1 MGTWE
6 RSLAQTSGKSR
17 LALLYD
23 RDVLTAMGAETF
35 RARPAGG
42 FLAGASWIYFCVD
55 PRLFGFVLWGTPSA
69 EDMGDLVRVLEVE
82 LDRPPHA
89 AVVDVRRLAVA
100 LAPSFEQLADYFRR
114 HADELARVVT
124 RSAIVKPA
132 GLAGAVAAGFM
143 ETVPPTFSATLWNDL
158 APALASL
165 DVDRPEDVAAAI
177 ERAQAEA
184 SGMPDVLRELHAWLD
199 GHLADGTLEAAAR
212 ALAMA
217 PRTLQRRLG
226 EASTSFAEEIQRARV
241 RHAKRLLLETDQA
254 ITAIAI
260 DVGCASPQHL
270 STLFKKHV
278 GETPTAW
285 RARMAQR

>member
-1 MGTWE
+1 MGAVFSANGREITH
-6 RSLAQTSGKSR
+6 RSAVRSS
-17 LALLYD
+17 A
-23 RDVLTAMGAETF
+23 VLTAMDADAF
-35 RARPAGG
+35 RSRPAGG
-42 FLAGASWIYFCVD
+42 FLSGSSWIYFCLD
-55 PRLFGFVLWGTPSA
+55 ERLFGFVLWGTPST
-69 EDMGDLVRVLEVE
+69 EDMSALVRLLEIE

-89 AVVDVRRLAVA
+89 ALVDVRGLAVA

-114 HADELARVVT
+114 HADDLARVVT
-124 RSAIVKPA
+124 RSAIVKPD
-132 GLAGAVAAGFM
+132 GLAGAVAAGFL
-143 ETVPPTFSATLWNDL
+143 ETVPPTFSATLWSAL
-158 APALASL
+158 VPALASL
-165 DVDRPEDVAAAI
+165 DVERPEEVAAVI

-184 SGMPDVLRELHAWLD
+184 AGTPDVLRELHAWLD
-199 GHLADGTLEAAAR
+199 HHLGDGTLEAAAR

-226 EASTSFAEEIQRARV
+226 EAATSFAEEIQLARV
-241 RHAKRLLLETDQA
+241 RHAKRMLLETDQA

-285 RARMAQR
+285 RARTARR